1 MRLATTKKQRDL
13 EGGKVAAF
21 TLNEVNL
28 GNDRDCGQ
36 ITSCTVKPQNADD
49 RKRSKARM
57 LSGIKEVAHQALH
70 DALKNEGSKVTNSE
84 HYPSGPKIVN
94 VEEWYREYDCK
105 VWFITASNGEE
116 I

>member
-1 MRLATTKKQRDL
+1 MRQKKYLGAVVDTEIKVSMDVLMRLATTKKQRDL

-70 DALKNEGSKVTNSE
+70 DALENEG
-84 HYPSGPKIVN
+84 
-94 VEEWYREYDCK
+94 
-105 VWFITASNGEE
+105 
-116 I
+116 